1 MIVPRP
7 TRLRSFDYRGLHGY
21 HVRVATWDRVPIFG
35 DAALVLLVS
44 DRLLHHASV
53 QEFDVISY
61 CFMYDHV
68 HALFTGR
75 SHCSDLRA
83 YMKAWKQETA
93 YLFARMTRRR
103 LWQPGY
109 FDRVLRDAESTRSV
123 ARYIMENPLRAG
135 LATRVGEY
143 PHAWCV
149 WGTDLWSE

>member
-1 MIVPRP
+1 MIVSRP
-7 TRLRSFDYRGLHGY
+7 TRLPGFDYRGLHAY
-21 HVRVATWDRVPIFG
+21 HVRVATWDRVPSFA
-35 DAALVLLVS
+35 DAGTVRLVS
-44 DRLLHHASV
+44 NRLLQHASM
-53 QEFDVISY
+53 QEFNVISY

-68 HALFTGR
+68 HALVIGC
-75 SHCSDLRA
+75 SESSDLRA

-109 FDRVLRDAESTRSV
+109 FDRVLRDDESTRSV